1 MRVNGGPGDG
11 ARGGAADR
19 QRSMMRAVNGALR
32 ERAKKVIVLRSGGC
46 CARVAVVDPRG
57 LREALKA
64 CDRSQIVASDEGS
77 ICASLA
83 QSFDEAGLGLRIVRR
98 LAREVPGGGHRV
110 CVVCVVVAAARR
122 ARRARED
129 PVGDS
134 FGYDKIDPAH
144 TPSVSRDSD
153 SASASCASRHSNSA
167 RS

>member
-32 ERAKKVIVLRSGGC
+32 ERAKKVITLRSGGC
-46 CARVAVVDPRG
+46 CARVAVVNPRG
-57 LREALKA
+57 LGEALKA
-64 CDRSQIVASDEGS
+64 CNCGQIVVSDEGS

-83 QSFDEAGLGLRIVRR
+83 QSFDKAGLGLRIVRR

-110 CVVCVVVAAARR
+110 CVVCVIVAAARH
-122 ARRARED
+122 ARED
-129 PVGDS
+129 SVGDS
-134 FGYDKIDPAH
+134 FGYNEIDPAH
-144 TPSVSRDSD
+144 TPSVSRDPD
-153 SASASCASRHSNSA
+153 SASASCASCHSKSA

>member
-1 MRVNGGPGDG
+1 
-11 ARGGAADR
+11 
-19 QRSMMRAVNGALR
+19 
-32 ERAKKVIVLRSGGC
+32 
-46 CARVAVVDPRG
+46 VDPRG

-64 CDRSQIVASDEGS
+64 CDCGQIVASDEGS

-83 QSFDEAGLGLRIVRR
+83 QSFDKAGLGLRLVRR
-98 LAREVPGGGHRV
+98 LAREVSGGGHRV
-110 CVVCVVVAAARR
+110 CVIVAAARR
-122 ARRARED
+122 ARED
-129 PVGDS
+129 SVGDS